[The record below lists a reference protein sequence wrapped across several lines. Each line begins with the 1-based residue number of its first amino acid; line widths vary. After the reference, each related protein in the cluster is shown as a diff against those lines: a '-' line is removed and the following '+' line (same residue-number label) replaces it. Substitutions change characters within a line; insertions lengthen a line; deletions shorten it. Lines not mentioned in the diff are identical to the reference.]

1 MSTSNYIYKPTPGTN
16 IRIAVENAIK
26 MARAT
31 GKDIFIE
38 MNEARFCVNAD
49 TKLQDAIDSYLEVK
63 RKMFETQ
70 QQLKQKKR

>member
-16 IRIAVENAIK
+16 IRTAVENAIK

-49 TKLQDAIDSYLEVK
+49 TKTQDAIDAYMEVK
-63 RKMFETQ
+63 RKMFETEQ
-70 QQLKQKKR
+70 KLKQKSK

>member
-70 QQLKQKKR
+70 QQLKENKR